1 MKSKDLKYE
10 YFHILS
16 LFCVSMNI
24 GIRLF
29 KNCKKVLLTKIFI
42 KCKFLCVRQQF
53 EENMIE

>member
-1 MKSKDLKYE
+1 MKLKDLKYE

-42 KCKFLCVRQQF
+42 KRKFLCVR
-53 EENMIE
+53 